1 MYKKRLGHGNF
12 DWHLE
17 KIVADKDAWI
27 ETSKLLDAIVS
38 NSRVSVL
45 DEFVEYLRRRLD
57 GDITKPRGRRPGGI
71 SSEIRN
77 ELIRYH
83 YRRHLD
89 WLTIREKSQGLKGW
103 SQIRDAEWW
112 QGPPSERAAR
122 ITKELWRQSIGWE
135 RVRQIAM
142 TPGILEAGEEH
153 GKK

>member
-1 MYKKRLGHGNF
+1 MYRKRFGHGNF

-27 ETSKLLDAIVS
+27 DTSKLLDAIVS
-38 NSRVSVL
+38 NSRVSVP
-45 DEFVEYLRRRLD
+45 DDFVEYLRRRLD
-57 GDITKPRGRRPGGI
+57 GDIPKLRGRRRGGI
-71 SSEIRN
+71 SAEIRN

-83 YRRHLD
+83 YHRHLD
-89 WLTIREKSQGLKGW
+89 WLVRRQKSQGLKGW

-122 ITKELWRQSIGWE
+122 ITKELWGQSISWE
-135 RVRQIAM
+135 RVRQIAL
-142 TPGILEAGEEH
+142 TPGILKPGAEH